1 MLGDSSAVGTEAEQ
15 GEDEQAEAGW
25 KPLRVRACVCVRVC
39 VRACTRACMRVYASV
54 SASVR
59 VRMCVRVHLCACIVC
74 SLVSPA

>member
-1 MLGDSSAVGTEAEQ
+1 MYTKAPEADYIDAAAVTVLQVHATQ
-15 GEDEQAEAGW
+15 
-25 KPLRVRACVCVRVC
+25 VCVSVCVCVCVC
-39 VRACTRACMRVYASV
+39 VYASV